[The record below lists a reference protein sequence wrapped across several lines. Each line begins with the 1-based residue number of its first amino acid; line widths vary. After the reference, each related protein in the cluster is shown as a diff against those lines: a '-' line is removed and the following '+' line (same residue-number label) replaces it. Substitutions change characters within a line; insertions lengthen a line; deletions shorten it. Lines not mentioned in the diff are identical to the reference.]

1 MFGIAKNITKNLA
14 GSETLPN
21 IALPTS
27 RIVCTIRKYILHAR
41 IWAYSCCTSISYRRG
56 LLAQERGASSFY
68 THTLTKFLTNKCQQA
83 SKICSRRKMRRVQT
97 YSLRNRLLVPIAI
110 FPARIFSRSRSSL
123 KKPALSFVEFETLC
137 TFVSANVA
145 ISNSIRY
152 ILNRIIAG
160 FPRHYRTC
168 CDIARLPKHKEP
180 RFFCIHTLTNFC
192 FSEWQTWTK
201 VASPRTTVTG
211 LHLCVRRSLKLLIAI
226 FPARIFSK
234 QCSLRNR
241 RLMSSTS
248 TARPSTASR
257 CLYRGHTMR
266 VTRSWRWVAPSSSS
280 ATGTSALLSTTSAY
294 AKGLSNVI
302 NPTTL

>member
-1 MFGIAKNITKNLA
+1 MSGIAKNITKNLA

-21 IALPTS
+21 IVMPNSDT
-27 RIVCTIRKYILHAR
+27 RITDTYFDNAITAYPCGSICFAGSHCLATKGGTPSLYI
-41 IWAYSCCTSISYRRG
+41 Y
-56 LLAQERGASSFY
+56 
-68 THTLTKFLTNKCQQA
+68 LTQLFTAKCQTV
-83 SKICSRRKMRRVQT
+83 KKLVGRGTIVPVLHLCVRR
-97 YSLRNRLLVPIAI
+97 SLKLLIAI

-123 KKPALSFVEFETLC
+123 KKPALSFAEFETLC

-241 RLMSSTS
+241 RPMSSTS
-248 TARPSTASR
+248 TAKPSTASR

>member
-1 MFGIAKNITKNLA
+1 MFGIAKNIIKNLA

-83 SKICSRRKMRRVQT
+83 SKICSRRKMRRAQT

-123 KKPALSFVEFETLC
+123 KNSAYYFVEFETLC
-137 TFVSANVA
+137 TFVSANILKS
-145 ISNSIRY
+145 ISDTVLYFIAKSCSAVSVSIQY
-152 ILNRIIAG
+152 VCQNTEGL
-160 FPRHYRTC
+160 
-168 CDIARLPKHKEP
+168 
-180 RFFCIHTLTNFC
+180 RFFCVHTLTNFC
-192 FSEWQTWTK
+192 SEQWQTWTK

-211 LHLCVRRSLKLLIAI
+211 LHLCVRRSLKFLIAI

-241 RLMSSTS
+241 RPMSSTS
-248 TARPSTASR
+248 TAKPSTASR
-257 CLYRGHTMR
+257 CPYRGHTMR
-266 VTRSWRWVAPSSSS
+266 VTRSWRWVVPSSSS
-280 ATGTSALLSTTSAY
+280 ATGIPALLSTTSAY